1 MERTFAIVKPDAVRR
16 GLTGDILKRIE
27 ASGLTIVALGKIH
40 LSRADA
46 EKFYDVHKARPF
58 FRGLCDYMTSG
69 PVVVAVL
76 AGRGCDQQVASADGR
91 NRSQKSRRR
100 HDSQGLRNRHR
111 TECHSRLGCAR
122 DGRSGNC
129 LLFPRSRDFGMKEP
143 SCFHGDVSIRIDG
156 RERECQTSAEPAPR
170 ARISAT

>member
-27 ASGLTIVALGKIH
+27 AAGLTIVALRKIH

-58 FRGLCDYMTSG
+58 FSGLCDYMTSG

-76 AGRGCDQQVASADGR
+76 QGDNAISKWRQLMGATDPKKADAGTIR
-91 NRSQKSRRR
+91 K
-100 HDSQGLRNRHR
+100 
-111 TECHSRLGCAR
+111 
-122 DGRSGNC
+122 
-129 LLFPRSRDFGMKEP
+129 DFGIDVEQNATHGSDARETAAQEIAFFFP
-143 SCFHGDVSIRIDG
+143 S
-156 RERECQTSAEPAPR
+156 RE
-170 ARISAT
+170 ILF